1 MSDTESQAKTK
12 RRPKFTSGEL
22 EVLKQQVQRNKA
34 VLFGAFTATLTKA
47 KKNRTWLFIAS
58 KINEVGT
65 SQRTLE
71 GVRRK
76 WENLKSEC
84 KGNSSAQGDFIYIH
98 FK

>member
-12 RRPKFTSGEL
+12 RRPKFNSGEL

-34 VLFGAFTATLTKA
+34 VLFGAFTSTLTKA

-65 SQRTLE
+65 S
-71 GVRRK
+71 
-76 WENLKSEC
+76 
-84 KGNSSAQGDFIYIH
+84 
-98 FK
+98 